1 MKNMLK
7 TLAKENEGSLPAVKT
22 ENIIFAQKTLKK
34 FGFTIFP
41 KELTDFW
48 HQQNGFSAEGC
59 HIFGIIPEP
68 NNLMD
73 IVNIN
78 IFYQDKL
85 PKNNLLIAENEFDF
99 LIYDA
104 SHQVYKI
111 IDKQDLNVLEEYASF
126 EQAIENIIKI

>member
-1 MKNMLK
+1 
-7 TLAKENEGSLPAVKT
+7 
-22 ENIIFAQKTLKK
+22 
-34 FGFTIFP
+34 
-41 KELTDFW
+41 
-48 HQQNGFSAEGC
+48 
-59 HIFGIIPEP
+59 
-68 NNLMD
+68 MD